1 MIEVRHDR
9 ALYLPQ
15 ADLWLDPRL
24 PKPLAFVS
32 HAHSDHTGRH
42 EKTIAT
48 PTTLH
53 LMQARMG
60 DWDGEKIALPFGESR
75 DFENFRIRL
84 LPAGHVLGSAQAFL
98 ETDHGSLL
106 YTGDFK
112 LRQGASAETTAHC
125 PAETLVMETT
135 YGLPRYVFPP
145 FVEVMAQILK
155 FCIETLEE
163 NSVPVLLGYSLGKA
177 QEILAS
183 LRGAGLPVMLHGTI
197 SKLVPIYREEGIA
210 FPEFAEWD
218 PSKSSGHVL
227 LCPPTTAGSR
237 AMAAV
242 KKRRVAAV
250 TGWALDPG
258 AIHRLRCD
266 AAFPLSDHAGYDDL
280 LRHVEH
286 VNPRRV
292 LTLHGFASE
301 FAADLRARGIEAWAL
316 TGPNQLD
323 LPLST
328 RAPSSHQEGSA
339 CQSLIDKAA
348 KAAPVLTSR
357 TLLGFPS
364 QTGFLQFSAVAEQIA
379 SLTGKLAKIEILSD
393 YFRSLNESELRLA
406 ALWLSGH
413 AFPASDAAP
422 HQAGRAVIRAALLQA
437 SGMTEA
443 EYRPLSRGL
452 NDSGLTAETVLADS
466 NGSANPD
473 LPEIASLLSGLR
485 AAKGPSAKSSLL
497 ETFFRA
503 VPPVASKYLVKIL
516 SGDLRIGL
524 KEGLLE
530 EALAA
535 AFDADPAAVR
545 EAHMLEGDL
554 GQVALLARDQRLHKS
569 ALRVFQPIKCML
581 AIPEPDAPA
590 IITRFGEGAL
600 WVEPKFD
607 GIRAQIHTDGTSAH
621 IFSRDL
627 KSVTATFPEIA
638 QAACRLGREAV
649 FDAEILAWHEGR
661 PLPFF
666 ELQKRLGRTEPDLFL
681 GSEIPVVA
689 VIFDILRLDGTTLLR
704 EPLHRRRAR
713 LDSLDFAE
721 PLRLAELFEAVGAED
736 LDNLFNTTRKRDHEG
751 LMVKDPE
758 SSYTPGRRGGS
769 WVKLKKRLATL
780 DVVVTAVEYGHGKR
794 RGVLSDY
801 TFALR
806 DESTGQLA
814 TLGKAYT
821 GLTDQEIA
829 ELTDEFLALTISK
842 KGNRLEIEPRI
853 VLEIGFDAIR
863 ESPRHSSGLALRF
876 PRIVRLRRDK
886 SDADIDTLATARR
899 LLPTVE

>member
-48 PTTLH
+48 TTTLR

-60 DWDGEKIALPFGESR
+60 EWDGEKIALPFGESR
-75 DFENFRIRL
+75 DFENFRLRL

-98 ETDHGSLL
+98 ETDQGTLL

-112 LRQGASAETTAHC
+112 LRQGASAETAAHC
-125 PAETLVMETT
+125 QAETLVMETT

-145 FVEVMAQILK
+145 FEEVMAQILK
-155 FCIETLEE
+155 FCIESLEE

-177 QEILAS
+177 QEILAC
-183 LRGAGLPVMLHGTI
+183 LRGAGLPVMLHSTI
-197 SKLVPIYREEGIA
+197 SKLVPIYREEGIE
-210 FPEFAEWD
+210 FPEFSEWNPAEAAN
-218 PSKSSGHVL
+218 HVVI
-227 LCPPTTAGSR
+227 CPPTAAGSR

-242 KKRRVAAV
+242 KKRRVAAI

-258 AIHRLRCD
+258 AIHRMRCD

-280 LRHVEH
+280 LRHVEN

-301 FAADLRARGIEAWAL
+301 FAADLRSRGIEAWAL

-323 LPLST
+323 LPLSS
-328 RAPSSHQEGSA
+328 RAPASHQEGSV
-339 CQSLIDKAA
+339 CQSRIDEAA
-348 KAAPVLTSR
+348 KAAPALTSR

-364 QTGFLQFSAVAEQIA
+364 QSGFLQFCAVAERIA
-379 SLTGKLAKIEILSD
+379 TLTGKLAKIQILSD
-393 YFRSLNESELRLA
+393 YFRPLGESELRLA

-452 NDSGLTAETVLADS
+452 NDSGLTTETVLADHGG
-466 NGSANPD
+466 NANPD
-473 LPEIASLLSGLR
+473 LPEIAFLLSGLR
-485 AAKGPSAKSSLL
+485 AAKGPAAKSSLL
-497 ETFFRA
+497 ETFFRE
-503 VPPVASKYLVKIL
+503 VPPLASKFLVKIL

-524 KEGLLE
+524 KEGLHE

-535 AFDADPAAVR
+535 AFEGDPAAVR

-554 GQVALLARDQRLHKS
+554 GQVAILARDQRLHES
-569 ALRVFQPIKCML
+569 ALRVFQPVKCML
-581 AIPEPDAPA
+581 SIPEPDAPA
-590 IITRFGEGAL
+590 IIARFGEEAL

-627 KSVTATFPEIA
+627 KNVTATFPEIA

-649 FDAEILAWHEGR
+649 FDAEILAWQDGR

-681 GSEIPVVA
+681 GAEIPVVA
-689 VIFDILRLDGTTLLR
+689 VIFDILHLDGTTLLR
-704 EPLHRRRAR
+704 ETLRRRR
-713 LDSLDFAE
+713 THLDSLNLAE
-721 PLRLAELFEAVGAED
+721 PLRCAKLLKAIGAIELD
-736 LDNLFNTTRKRDHEG
+736 DLFNATRKRGHEG

-758 SSYTPGRRGGS
+758 SLYSPGRRGGS

-806 DESTGQLA
+806 DESTNQLA

-821 GLTDQEIA
+821 GLTDAEIA
-829 ELTDEFLALTISK
+829 ELTDEFLGLVISK
-842 KGNRLEIEPRI
+842 KGNRLEVEPRI
-853 VLEIGFDAIR
+853 VLEIAFDAIR
-863 ESPRHSSGLALRF
+863 KSPRHNSGLALRF

-886 SDADIDTLATARR
+886 TEADIDTLATARR
-899 LLPTVE
+899 LLPTAE

>member
-15 ADLWLDPRL
+15 AELWLDPRL

-48 PTTLH
+48 PTTLR

-60 DWDGEKIALPFGESR
+60 DWEGEKIPLPFGETR
-75 DFENFRIRL
+75 DFENFRLRL
-84 LPAGHVLGSAQAFL
+84 LPAGHVLGSAQAFV

-112 LRQGASAETTAHC
+112 LRQGASAETAAHC
-125 PAETLVMETT
+125 QAETLVMETT

-145 FVEVMAQILK
+145 FEEVMAQILK

-163 NSVPVLLGYSLGKA
+163 NSIPILLGYSLGKA

-218 PSKSSGHVL
+218 PAKSSGHVL

-280 LRHVEH
+280 LRHVEN

-323 LPLST
+323 LGISITSPVKT
-328 RAPSSHQEGSA
+328 HPPQ
-339 CQSLIDKAA
+339 
-348 KAAPVLTSR
+348 APVEADS
-357 TLLGFPS
+357 
-364 QTGFLQFSAVAEQIA
+364 GFLQFSAVAEQIA
-379 SLTGKLAKIEILSD
+379 SLTGKLAKIKILSD
-393 YFRSLNESELRLA
+393 YFRSLGESELRLA

-452 NDSGLTAETVLADS
+452 NDSALTAETVLADC

-473 LPEIASLLSGLR
+473 LPEIAFLLSGLR

-497 ETFFRA
+497 ETFFRT

-554 GQVALLARDQRLHKS
+554 GQVALLARDQRLHES
-569 ALRVFQPIKCML
+569 TLRVFQPIKCML

-627 KSVTATFPEIA
+627 KSVTATFQEIA

-689 VIFDILRLDGTTLLR
+689 VIFDILHLDGTSLLR

-713 LDSLDFAE
+713 LAPLDFAE
-721 PLRLAELFEAVGAED
+721 PLRLAELFEALGAED
-736 LDNLFNTTRKRDHEG
+736 LDNLFNTTRKRGHEG

-758 SSYTPGRRGGS
+758 SSYKPGRRGGS

-806 DESTGQLA
+806 DESTNQLA

-821 GLTDQEIA
+821 GLTDAEIA

-842 KGNRLEIEPRI
+842 KGNRLEVEPRI
-853 VLEIGFDAIR
+853 VLEIAFDAIR
-863 ESPRHSSGLALRF
+863 ESPRHASGLALRF
-876 PRIVRLRRDK
+876 PRIIRLRRDK
-886 SDADIDTLATARR
+886 SEADIDTLATARR
-899 LLPTVE
+899 LLPAAE

>member
-9 ALYLPQ
+9 ALHLLQ
-15 ADLWLDPRL
+15 AGLWLDPRF

-48 PTTLH
+48 PTTLR

-60 DWDGEKIALPFGESR
+60 DWTGEKIPLPFGESR
-75 DFENFRIRL
+75 DFENFRLRL
-84 LPAGHVLGSAQAFL
+84 LPAGHVLGSAQAFV
-98 ETDHGSLL
+98 ETAHGSLL

-112 LRQGASAETTAHC
+112 LRQGASAETTTHC
-125 PAETLVMETT
+125 QAETLVMETT
-135 YGLPRYVFPP
+135 YGLPRYIFPP
-145 FVEVMAQILK
+145 FDEVMAQILK

-177 QEILAS
+177 QEILAC
-183 LRGAGLPVMLHGTI
+183 LRGAGLQVMLHGTI
-197 SKLVPIYREEGIA
+197 SKLVPIYSDEGIA
-210 FPEFAEWD
+210 FPEFAAWD
-218 PSKSSGHVL
+218 PTCATGHVVI
-227 LCPPTTAGSR
+227 CPPTTAGSR
-237 AMAAV
+237 AMASI
-242 KKRRVAAV
+242 KKRRVAAI
-250 TGWALDPG
+250 TGWAMDPG
-258 AIHRLRCD
+258 AIHRMRCD
-266 AAFPLSDHAGYDDL
+266 AAVPLSDHAGYDDL
-280 LRHVEH
+280 LRHVEN

-292 LTLHGFASE
+292 LTLHGFAAE
-301 FAADLRARGIEAWAL
+301 FAADLRSRGIEAWAL

-323 LPLST
+323 LGLSLASPVKTHPL
-328 RAPSSHQEGSA
+328 Q
-339 CQSLIDKAA
+339 
-348 KAAPVLTSR
+348 APVEAHSD
-357 TLLGFPS
+357 
-364 QTGFLQFSAVAEQIA
+364 FLKFSAIADQIA
-379 SLTGKLAKIEILSD
+379 SLTGKIAKIEILAD

-406 ALWLSGH
+406 AVWLSGY
-413 AFPASDAAP
+413 AYPSSDAAP
-422 HQAGRAVIRAALLQA
+422 HQVGRAVLRSALMQA
-437 SGMTEA
+437 SGMSES

-452 NDSGLTAETVLADS
+452 NDLGLTTEAVLVNCSGPSNPALAEVAFLLR
-466 NGSANPD
+466 GLRSAKGPTAK
-473 LPEIASLLSGLR
+473 ASLLD
-485 AAKGPSAKSSLL
+485 
-497 ETFFRA
+497 TFFRE
-503 VPPVASKYLVKIL
+503 VPATASKYLVKIL

-535 AFDADPAAVR
+535 AFQVDPAAVR

-554 GQVALLARDQRLHKS
+554 GEVAILARDQRLHES
-569 ALRVFQPIKCML
+569 TLRVFQPVKCML
-581 AIPEPDAPA
+581 AIPEPDAA
-590 IITRFGEGAL
+590 ALVARLGSNTL

-607 GIRAQIHTDGTSAH
+607 GIRAQIHTDGTTAR
-621 IFSRDL
+621 IFTRDL
-627 KSVTATFPEIA
+627 KCVTATFPEIA
-638 QAACRLGREAV
+638 QAASRLGREAV
-649 FDAEILAWHEGR
+649 FDTEILAWHDGR

-666 ELQKRLGRTEPDLFL
+666 ELQKRLGRNEPDLFL
-681 GSEIPVVA
+681 GSEIPVIA

-704 EPLHRRRAR
+704 EPLRQRRAR
-713 LDSLDFAE
+713 LASLDLAE
-721 PLRLAELFEAVGAED
+721 PLRRAELFEALGATE
-736 LDNLFNTTRKRDHEG
+736 LDDLFNATRKRGHEG

-758 SSYTPGRRGGS
+758 SPYTPGRRGGS

-806 DESTGQLA
+806 DESNGQLA

-821 GLTDQEIA
+821 GLTDLEIA

-842 KGNRLEIEPRI
+842 KGNRLEVEPCI
-853 VLEIGFDAIR
+853 VLEIAFDAIR

-886 SDADIDTLATARR
+886 TSEDIDTLGTAHR
-899 LLPTVE
+899 LLSP

>member
-9 ALYLPQ
+9 ALHLPQ
-15 ADLWLDPRL
+15 AGLWLDPRL

-48 PTTLH
+48 PATLR

-60 DWDGEKIALPFGESR
+60 DWDGEKIPLPFGETR
-75 DFENFRIRL
+75 DFENFRLRL
-84 LPAGHVLGSAQAFL
+84 LPAGHVLGSAQAFV
-98 ETDHGSLL
+98 ETAHGSLL

-112 LRQGASAETTAHC
+112 LRQGASAETATHC
-125 PAETLVMETT
+125 HAETLVMETT

-145 FVEVMAQILK
+145 FEEVMAQILK

-183 LRGAGLPVMLHGTI
+183 LRGAGLRVMLHGTI
-197 SKLVPIYREEGIA
+197 SKLVPIYREEGIS
-210 FPEFAEWD
+210 FPDFAEWD
-218 PSKSSGHVL
+218 PAKSSGHVVI
-227 LCPPTTAGSR
+227 CPPTTAGSR
-237 AMAAV
+237 AMASV

-258 AIHRLRCD
+258 AIHRMRCD

-280 LRHVEH
+280 LRHVEN

-323 LPLST
+323 LDIPLKT
-328 RAPSSHQEGSA
+328 APKPKSSRPV
-339 CQSLIDKAA
+339 IKAD
-348 KAAPVLTSR
+348 
-357 TLLGFPS
+357 
-364 QTGFLQFSAVAEQIA
+364 TGFLKFCAVAEQIA
-379 SLTGKLAKIEILSD
+379 SLTGKLAKIQILSG
-393 YFRSLNESELRLA
+393 YFHSLGDSELRLA
-406 ALWLSGH
+406 SLWLSGH

-422 HQAGRAVIRAALLQA
+422 HQVGRAVIRTALMQT

-452 NDSGLTAETVLADS
+452 NDSGLTTETVLADC
-466 NGSANPD
+466 GGTANPD
-473 LPEIASLLSGLR
+473 LPEIAFLLSGLR
-485 AAKGPSAKSSLL
+485 AAKGPAAKSSLL

-503 VPPVASKYLVKIL
+503 VPPLASKFLVKIL

-535 AFDADPAAVR
+535 AFQADPAAVR
-545 EAHMLEGDL
+545 DAHMLEGDL
-554 GQVALLARDQRLHKS
+554 GQVALLARDQRLHES
-569 ALRVFQPIKCML
+569 TLRVFHPLKCML
-581 AIPEPDAPA
+581 AIPEPDADSIVA
-590 IITRFGEGAL
+590 RMGGGAL

-607 GIRAQIHTDGTSAH
+607 GIRAQIHTDGTSAR

-627 KSVTATFPEIA
+627 KCVTATFPEIA
-638 QAACRLGREAV
+638 QAACRLGREV
-649 FDAEILAWHEGR
+649 VLDAEILAWNEDR

-666 ELQKRLGRTEPDLFL
+666 ELQKRLGRTGPDLFL
-681 GSEIPVVA
+681 GGEIPVIA
-689 VIFDILRLDGTTLLR
+689 VVFDILHLDGTTLLR
-704 EPLHRRRAR
+704 EPLRHRRAR
-713 LDSLDFAE
+713 LASLDFAE
-721 PLRLAELFEAVGAED
+721 PLRRAELFEAAGAGE
-736 LDNLFNTTRKRDHEG
+736 LDDLFNATRKRGHEG
-751 LMVKDPE
+751 LMVKDPG
-758 SSYTPGRRGGS
+758 SPYAPGRRGGS

-806 DESTGQLA
+806 DESTGQPA

-821 GLTDQEIA
+821 GLTDAEIA
-829 ELTDEFLALTISK
+829 TLTDEFLALTISK
-842 KGNRLEIEPRI
+842 KGNRLEVEPRI
-853 VLEIGFDAIR
+853 VLEIAFDAIR
-863 ESPRHSSGLALRF
+863 ESPRHASGLALRF

-886 SDADIDTLATARR
+886 SPDDIDTLTTARQ
-899 LLPTVE
+899 LLPKS

>member
-9 ALYLPQ
+9 ALHLPQ
-15 ADLWLDPRL
+15 AGLWLDPRL

-42 EKTIAT
+42 EKTIAS
-48 PTTLH
+48 PTTLR

-60 DWDGEKIALPFGESR
+60 DWAGEKIALPFGEAR
-75 DFENFRIRL
+75 DFENFRLRL
-84 LPAGHVLGSAQAFL
+84 LPAGHVLGSAQAFVDT
-98 ETDHGSLL
+98 EHGTLL

-112 LRQGASAETTAHC
+112 LRQGVSAETAAHC
-125 PAETLVMETT
+125 QAETLVMETT

-145 FVEVMAQILK
+145 FEEVMAQILK
-155 FCIETLEE
+155 FCIESLEE

-177 QEILAS
+177 QEILAC
-183 LRGAGLPVMLHGTI
+183 LCGAGLPVMLHNTI
-197 SKLVPIYREEGIA
+197 SKLVPIYRDEGIA
-210 FPEFAEWD
+210 FPEFSEWNPAEAAN
-218 PSKSSGHVL
+218 HVVI
-227 LCPPTTAGSR
+227 CPPTAAGSR

-242 KKRRVAAV
+242 KKRRVAAI

-258 AIHRLRCD
+258 AIHRMRCD

-280 LRHVEH
+280 LRHVEN

-292 LTLHGFASE
+292 LTLHGFALE
-301 FAADLRARGIEAWAL
+301 FAADLRSRGIEAWAL

-323 LPLST
+323 LGFSITAPDLPKSSP
-328 RAPSSHQEGSA
+328 RAVEAES
-339 CQSLIDKAA
+339 
-348 KAAPVLTSR
+348 
-357 TLLGFPS
+357 
-364 QTGFLQFSAVAEQIA
+364 GFLKFCAVAEQIA
-379 SLTGKLAKIEILSD
+379 SLTGKLAKTQILSD
-393 YFRSLNESELRLA
+393 YFRSLGESELRLA

-422 HQAGRAVIRAALLQA
+422 HQAGRAVIRTALLQA

-452 NDSGLTAETVLADS
+452 NDSGLTTETVLADHGG
-466 NGSANPD
+466 NANPD
-473 LPEIASLLSGLR
+473 LPEIAFLLSGLR

-554 GQVALLARDQRLHKS
+554 GQVALLARDQRLHES
-569 ALRVFQPIKCML
+569 TLRVFQPIKCML

-590 IITRFGEGAL
+590 IVARFGEGAL

-607 GIRAQIHTDGTSAH
+607 GIRAQIHTDGTRAH

-627 KSVTATFPEIA
+627 KSITATFPEIA
-638 QAACRLGREAV
+638 QAACRFGREAV
-649 FDAEILAWHEGR
+649 FDAEILAWHDGR
-661 PLPFF
+661 PLPFV

-681 GSEIPVVA
+681 GGEIPVVA
-689 VIFDILRLDGTTLLR
+689 VIFDILHLNGTSLLR

-713 LDSLDFAE
+713 LASLDFAE
-721 PLRLAELFEAVGAED
+721 PLRRAELFEAIGAED
-736 LDNLFNTTRKRDHEG
+736 LDNLFNTTRKRGHEG

-806 DESTGQLA
+806 DESTNQLA

-821 GLTDQEIA
+821 GLTDAEIA

-842 KGNRLEIEPRI
+842 KGNRLEVEPRI
-853 VLEIGFDAIR
+853 ILEIAFDAIR
-863 ESPRHSSGLALRF
+863 ESPRHASGLALRF

-886 SDADIDTLATARR
+886 TDADIDTLTTARR
-899 LLPTVE
+899 LLPTAE

>member
-48 PTTLH
+48 PTTLR

-60 DWDGEKIALPFGESR
+60 DWTGEKIPLPFGESR
-75 DFENFRIRL
+75 DFKNFRLRL

-135 YGLPRYVFPP
+135 YGLPSYVFPP

-227 LCPPTTAGSR
+227 ICPPTTAGSR

-266 AAFPLSDHAGYDDL
+266 AVFPLSDHAGYDDL
-280 LRHVEH
+280 LRHVEN

-323 LPLST
+323 LPLSS
-328 RAPSSHQEGSA
+328 RAPASHQEGSA

-348 KAAPVLTSR
+348 KAPPVLTSR
-357 TLLGFPS
+357 TLLGIPS
-364 QTGFLQFSAVAEQIA
+364 QTGFLKFCAVAEQIA
-379 SLTGKLAKIEILSD
+379 SLTGKLAKTQILSA
-393 YFRSLNESELRLA
+393 YFRSLGESELRLA
-406 ALWLSGH
+406 AVWLSGH

-422 HQAGRAVIRAALLQA
+422 HQSGRAVIRAALMQA

-452 NDSGLTAETVLADS
+452 NDSGLTTETVLADHGG
-466 NGSANPD
+466 NANPD
-473 LPEIASLLSGLR
+473 LPEIAFLLSGLR

-554 GQVALLARDQRLHKS
+554 GQVALLTRDQRLHKS
-569 ALRVFQPIKCML
+569 TLRVFQPIKCML

-638 QAACRLGREAV
+638 QAACRLSREAV

-713 LDSLDFAE
+713 LTSLDFAE

-736 LDNLFNTTRKRDHEG
+736 LDNLFNTNRKSGHEG

-794 RGVLSDY
+794 RSVLSDY

-806 DESTGQLA
+806 DESTNQLA

-821 GLTDQEIA
+821 GLTDAEIA

-842 KGNRLEIEPRI
+842 KGNRLEVEPRI
-853 VLEIGFDAIR
+853 VLEIAFDAIR
-863 ESPRHSSGLALRF
+863 ESPRHASGLALRF
-876 PRIVRLRRDK
+876 PRIVRLRREK

-899 LLPTVE
+899 LIGK

>member
-15 ADLWLDPRL
+15 AELWLDPRL

-48 PTTLH
+48 PTTLR

-60 DWDGEKIALPFGESR
+60 DWEGEKIPLPFGETR
-75 DFENFRIRL
+75 DFENFRLRL
-84 LPAGHVLGSAQAFL
+84 LPAGHVLGSAQAFV

-112 LRQGASAETTAHC
+112 LRQGASAETAAHC
-125 PAETLVMETT
+125 QAETLVMETT

-145 FVEVMAQILK
+145 FEEVMAQILK

-163 NSVPVLLGYSLGKA
+163 NSIPILLGYSLGKA

-210 FPEFAEWD
+210 FTEFAEWD
-218 PSKSSGHVL
+218 PAKSSDHVL

-280 LRHVEH
+280 LRHVEN

-323 LPLST
+323 LGISITSPVKT
-328 RAPSSHQEGSA
+328 HPPQ
-339 CQSLIDKAA
+339 
-348 KAAPVLTSR
+348 APVEADS
-357 TLLGFPS
+357 
-364 QTGFLQFSAVAEQIA
+364 GFLQFSAVAEQIA
-379 SLTGKLAKIEILSD
+379 SLTGKLAKIKILSD
-393 YFRSLNESELRLA
+393 YFRSLGESELRLA

-452 NDSGLTAETVLADS
+452 NDSALTAETVLADC

-473 LPEIASLLSGLR
+473 LPEIAFLLSGLR

-497 ETFFRA
+497 ETFFRT

-554 GQVALLARDQRLHKS
+554 GQVALLARDQRLHES
-569 ALRVFQPIKCML
+569 TLRVFQPIKCML

-627 KSVTATFPEIA
+627 KSVTATFQEIA

-689 VIFDILRLDGTTLLR
+689 VIFDILHLDGTSLLR

-713 LDSLDFAE
+713 LAPLDFAE
-721 PLRLAELFEAVGAED
+721 PLRLAELFEALGAED
-736 LDNLFNTTRKRDHEG
+736 LDNLFNTTRKRGHEG

-758 SSYTPGRRGGS
+758 SSYKPGRRGGS

-806 DESTGQLA
+806 DESTNQLA

-821 GLTDQEIA
+821 GLTDAEIA

-842 KGNRLEIEPRI
+842 KGNRLEVEPRI
-853 VLEIGFDAIR
+853 VLEIAFDAIR
-863 ESPRHSSGLALRF
+863 ESPRHASGLALRF
-876 PRIVRLRRDK
+876 PRIIRLRRDK
-886 SDADIDTLATARR
+886 SEADIDTLATARR
-899 LLPTVE
+899 LLPAAE